1 MAIEEARREPLEPN
15 ELVGVGEPG
24 IEKAV
29 RLGFTTVPHCIG
41 RK

>member
-24 IEKAV
+24 IKKAV
-29 RLGFTTVPHCIG
+29 RLGFMTVPRCIG